1 MTTEEL
7 ILRAAEDCSAANLKV
22 LLNDLHSQANRDL
35 NEFAEQLQLLWDN
48 FPEELELEQEN
59 GAEMVSFGIIA
70 NAGDARSYAF
80 GALEAAKA
88 GNFEE
93 AEELLKKSNDAAVE
107 AHHMQ
112 TELLVN
118 EANGN
123 KTPVDVLLVHA
134 QDHLMTSMLAVE
146 LIKEL
151 ITIYKNK

>member
-1 MTTEEL
+1 M
-7 ILRAAEDCSAANLKV
+7 ED
-22 LLNDLHSQANRDL
+22 
-35 NEFAEQLQLLWDN
+35 
-48 FPEELELEQEN
+48 LELEQEN
-59 GAEMVSFGIIA
+59 GAEMISFGIIA

-118 EANGN
+118 EPNGQ

-151 ITIYKNK
+151 ITIYKNRNN

>member
-1 MTTEEL
+1 M
-7 ILRAAEDCSAANLKV
+7 
-22 LLNDLHSQANRDL
+22 
-35 NEFAEQLQLLWDN
+35 
-48 FPEELELEQEN
+48 EELEN
-59 GAEMVSFGIIA
+59 GPEMISFGIIA
-70 NAGDARSYAF
+70 HAGDARSYAF
-80 GALEAAKA
+80 GALAAAKA

-93 AEELLKKSNDAAVE
+93 AEALLKQSNDAAVE

-146 LIKEL
+146 VIKEL
-151 ITIYKNK
+151 IEIYKNKN

>member
-1 MTTEEL
+1 M
-7 ILRAAEDCSAANLKV
+7 
-22 LLNDLHSQANRDL
+22 
-35 NEFAEQLQLLWDN
+35 
-48 FPEELELEQEN
+48 EELELEQEN

-70 NAGDARSYAF
+70 HAGDARSYAF

-93 AEELLKKSNDAAVE
+93 AEALLKQSNDAAVE

-151 ITIYKNK
+151 ITVYKNKN

>member
-1 MTTEEL
+1 M
-7 ILRAAEDCSAANLKV
+7 ED
-22 LLNDLHSQANRDL
+22 
-35 NEFAEQLQLLWDN
+35 
-48 FPEELELEQEN
+48 LELEQEN
-59 GAEMVSFGIIA
+59 GAEMISFGIIA

-93 AEELLKKSNDAAVE
+93 AEELLKKSNEAAVE

-151 ITIYKNK
+151 INIYKNKN

>member
-1 MTTEEL
+1 M
-7 ILRAAEDCSAANLKV
+7 
-22 LLNDLHSQANRDL
+22 
-35 NEFAEQLQLLWDN
+35 
-48 FPEELELEQEN
+48 EELELEQEN

-70 NAGDARSYAF
+70 HAGDARSYAF

-93 AEELLKKSNDAAVE
+93 AEALLKQSNDAAVE

-151 ITIYKNK
+151 IEIYKNKN

>member
-1 MTTEEL
+1 M
-7 ILRAAEDCSAANLKV
+7 EDM
-22 LLNDLHSQANRDL
+22 
-35 NEFAEQLQLLWDN
+35 
-48 FPEELELEQEN
+48 ELEN
-59 GAEMVSFGIIA
+59 GPEMISFGIIA
-70 NAGDARSYAF
+70 HAGDARSYAF

-93 AEELLKKSNDAAVE
+93 AEALLKQSNDAAVE

-146 LIKEL
+146 VIKEL
-151 ITIYKNK
+151 IEIYKNKN

>member
-1 MTTEEL
+1 M
-7 ILRAAEDCSAANLKV
+7 D
-22 LLNDLHSQANRDL
+22 DM
-35 NEFAEQLQLLWDN
+35 
-48 FPEELELEQEN
+48 ELEE
-59 GAEMVSFGIIA
+59 GMEMVSFGIIA
-70 NAGDARSYAF
+70 HAGDARSYAF

-93 AEELLKKSNDAAVE
+93 AEALLKQSNDAAVE

-151 ITIYKNK
+151 ITIYKIK

>member
-1 MTTEEL
+1 M
-7 ILRAAEDCSAANLKV
+7 EDM
-22 LLNDLHSQANRDL
+22 
-35 NEFAEQLQLLWDN
+35 
-48 FPEELELEQEN
+48 ELEN
-59 GAEMVSFGIIA
+59 GPEMISFGIIA
-70 NAGDARSYAF
+70 HAGDARSYAF

-93 AEELLKKSNDAAVE
+93 AEALLKQSNDAAVE

-151 ITIYKNK
+151 INIYKNKN

>member
-1 MTTEEL
+1 M
-7 ILRAAEDCSAANLKV
+7 
-22 LLNDLHSQANRDL
+22 
-35 NEFAEQLQLLWDN
+35 
-48 FPEELELEQEN
+48 EELEN
-59 GAEMVSFGIIA
+59 GPEMISFGIIA
-70 NAGDARSYAF
+70 HAGDARSYAF
-80 GALEAAKA
+80 GALAAAKA

-93 AEELLKKSNDAAVE
+93 AEALLKQSNDAAVE

-112 TELLVN
+112 TELLIN
-118 EANGN
+118 EANGD

>member
-1 MTTEEL
+1 M
-7 ILRAAEDCSAANLKV
+7 EDM
-22 LLNDLHSQANRDL
+22 
-35 NEFAEQLQLLWDN
+35 
-48 FPEELELEQEN
+48 ELEN
-59 GAEMVSFGIIA
+59 GPEMISFGIIA
-70 NAGDARSYAF
+70 HAGDARSYAF

-93 AEELLKKSNDAAVE
+93 AEALLKQSNDAAVE

-151 ITIYKNK
+151 IEIYKNKN

>member
-1 MTTEEL
+1 M
-7 ILRAAEDCSAANLKV
+7 
-22 LLNDLHSQANRDL
+22 
-35 NEFAEQLQLLWDN
+35 
-48 FPEELELEQEN
+48 EELELEQEN

-70 NAGDARSYAF
+70 HAGDARSYAF

-151 ITIYKNK
+151 ITIYKNKN

>member
-1 MTTEEL
+1 M
-7 ILRAAEDCSAANLKV
+7 
-22 LLNDLHSQANRDL
+22 
-35 NEFAEQLQLLWDN
+35 
-48 FPEELELEQEN
+48 EELELEQEN

-70 NAGDARSYAF
+70 HAGDARSYAF

-93 AEELLKKSNDAAVE
+93 AEALLKQSNDAAVE

-146 LIKEL
+146 LIKEI

>member
-1 MTTEEL
+1 M
-7 ILRAAEDCSAANLKV
+7 
-22 LLNDLHSQANRDL
+22 
-35 NEFAEQLQLLWDN
+35 
-48 FPEELELEQEN
+48 EELELEQEN

-70 NAGDARSYAF
+70 HAGDARSYAF

-93 AEELLKKSNDAAVE
+93 AEALLKQSNDAAVE

-151 ITIYKNK
+151 IAIYKNK

>member
-1 MTTEEL
+1 M
-7 ILRAAEDCSAANLKV
+7 ED
-22 LLNDLHSQANRDL
+22 
-35 NEFAEQLQLLWDN
+35 F
-48 FPEELELEQEN
+48 ELEEEN
-59 GAEMVSFGIIA
+59 GTEMVSFGIIG

-80 GALEAAKA
+80 GALAAAKA

-93 AEELLKKSNDAAVE
+93 AEALLKQSDAAAVE

-118 EANGN
+118 EANGI

-151 ITIYKNK
+151 IDIYKNK

>member
-1 MTTEEL
+1 
-7 ILRAAEDCSAANLKV
+7 
-22 LLNDLHSQANRDL
+22 
-35 NEFAEQLQLLWDN
+35 
-48 FPEELELEQEN
+48 
-59 GAEMVSFGIIA
+59 MVSFGIIA
-70 NAGDARSYAF
+70 HAGDARSYAF

-93 AEELLKKSNDAAVE
+93 AEALLKQSNDAAVE

>member
-1 MTTEEL
+1 M
-7 ILRAAEDCSAANLKV
+7 
-22 LLNDLHSQANRDL
+22 
-35 NEFAEQLQLLWDN
+35 
-48 FPEELELEQEN
+48 EELELEQEN

-151 ITIYKNK
+151 ITIYKNKN

>member
-1 MTTEEL
+1 M
-7 ILRAAEDCSAANLKV
+7 ED
-22 LLNDLHSQANRDL
+22 
-35 NEFAEQLQLLWDN
+35 
-48 FPEELELEQEN
+48 LELEQEN
-59 GAEMVSFGIIA
+59 GAEMISFGIIA

-118 EANGN
+118 EANGQ

-151 ITIYKNK
+151 ITIYKNRNN